1 MTEEQSAEIPELPE
15 PAEPPQPA
23 EPGWVVQVTRSGG
36 FAGLTLRGEVDLDR
50 LDGPERTTWQSA
62 LLDGLPQLAAHQPAP
77 DRFVYRVLSE
87 QTGLDL
93 TVGDHELPDDL
104 RTLLDSAVRPTA

>member
-1 MTEEQSAEIPELPE
+1 MTEESS
-15 PAEPPQPA
+15 PQPLEPSPST
-23 EPGWVVQVTRSGG
+23 EPGGVVQVTRSGG
-36 FAGLTLRGEVDLDR
+36 FAGLTLRGEVDLDQ

-62 LLDGLPQLAAHQPAP
+62 LVDGLPQLAPHEPAP

>member
-1 MTEEQSAEIPELPE
+1 MTDEPSPQSPEPVQSAEPL
-15 PAEPPQPA
+15 
-23 EPGWVVQVTRSGG
+23 EPGGVVQVTRSGG
-36 FAGLTLRGEVDLDR
+36 FAGLTLRGEVDLDQ
-50 LDGPERTTWQSA
+50 LDGLERTTWQSA

-87 QTGLDL
+87 QAGLDL

-104 RTLLDSAVRPTA
+104 RTLLDSAVRPN